1 MPSLPVLH
9 SCLKE
14 LVQEVVDYDPPG
26 TILNFLLTTGPH
38 VLWVYSWPGRRPG
51 SATWNGLHYVVKSH
65 NAHSSTSAAS
75 TSVVLSDDD
84 YRLDV
89 RPIQAGP
96 PVNGGGPMDLSS
108 ALEEDDAPSSSN
120 DDEKGEDSNPYCIV
134 ATMPLTSDPDW
145 VELRPGDLILMDNG
159 LPHVSV
165 RELFRVE
172 LQGHGL
178 NNQGRAQIKP
188 PRLAEDLRR
197 FESQPDFFAA
207 GGI

>member
-26 TILNFLLTTGPH
+26 TILNFLLSTGPH

-65 NAHSSTSAAS
+65 KAHSSTSAAS

-89 RPIQAGP
+89 RMSTTAFRLYDINAGTALAAIRQ
-96 PVNGGGPMDLSS
+96 NKRLSS
-108 ALEEDDAPSSSN
+108 
-120 DDEKGEDSNPYCIV
+120 GV
-134 ATMPLTSDPDW
+134 
-145 VELRPGDLILMDNG
+145 LRKYGPRG
-159 LPHVSV
+159 LWAKHDRLRANAGS
-165 RELFRVE
+165 RVP
-172 LQGHGL
+172 
-178 NNQGRAQIKP
+178 AC
-188 PRLAEDLRR
+188 
-197 FESQPDFFAA
+197 
-207 GGI
+207 

>member
-9 SCLKE
+9 SCLRE
-14 LVQEVVDYDPPG
+14 LVLEVVEYDPPG

-51 SATWNGLHYVVKSH
+51 SETWNGLHYVVKNH
-65 NAHSSTSAAS
+65 NSANA
-75 TSVVLSDDD
+75 SVVLSDDD

-89 RPIQAGP
+89 RPILSRDAGGVP
-96 PVNGGGPMDLSS
+96 IDGSS
-108 ALEEDDAPSSSN
+108 PSSDEAEHDDADGENNTNEED
-120 DDEKGEDSNPYCIV
+120 NPYCIV
-134 ATMPLTSDPDW
+134 ATKPLTSDPDW
-145 VELRPGDLILMDNG
+145 VELQPGELILMDNG

-178 NNQGRAQIKP
+178 NHQGRARIKP
-188 PRLAEDLRR
+188 PRLEEDLRR